1 MDLILTLLWRYK
13 MDNYWLNQAC
23 STQAKLDNANTEI
36 EQLREFVKE
45 VKSLTEKYDVIACT
59 NGNRYASVSPKK
71 IHDVIRKI
79 DPEWRKDK
87 E

>member
-13 MDNYWLNQAC
+13 MDNYWLSEAC
-23 STQAKLDNANTEI
+23 NTQAKLDHAQTKIAQLEAFVNEI
-36 EQLREFVKE
+36 
-45 VKSLTEKYDVIACT
+45 KSLTVTHDVIACT

-79 DPEWRKDK
+79 EPDWRKDK